1 MTPALRAG
9 EIRVSN
15 EDQIREPAELEAA
28 RRMRA
33 LLADLKPS
41 DAAALLRERIE
52 ATPSNAELLSQI

>member
-1 MTPALRAG
+1 MIPALRAG

-15 EDQIREPAELEAA
+15 EDQIREPGELEAA
-28 RRMRA
+28 RRLRS

-52 ATPSNAELLSQI
+52 ATASNAELLSQI